1 MKWTNDPTNP
11 AGKIQCGRVNQLL
24 RDLEREHYTKTQKS
38 GIFGKTEG
46 FDRESTM
53 SVATYAIGSDNNPK
67 RDDVTKAQEEIGARF
82 NWTVSKANANEICQ
96 AIAAALPALQ
106 AARPDEDTRQTQEAA
121 DAERAKN
128 LTDNERSEAER
139 KARTDAEHARF
150 IAHYGSGAPA
160 SGTAPETITVPDGMM
175 PVTISLKFDNSDSMT
190 DYFDRHA
197 SLGPDFLLG
206 YVPKQAQTEALARR
220 MLARYP
226 EFAAVGEHEV
236 EGRKVSGFT
245 WHTEKY
251 SMGHGNYLDGAG
263 FELPPD
269 LQGLRKAYR
278 GGDVTHARWQVKFS
292 STGRYGTDK
301 YLPLKGYPGVNASV
315 PAAADAPAAVGAAGT
330 VSFNTPLNGVEVAF
344 PAKPDGSVIVDL
356 KSHGFRWSMRNKCW
370 YKRQSPDA
378 IAFAYRIAGVPQPSP
393 CGIAASIPQGET
405 PAPGPD
411 RFDMQVEDNMAAAVG
426 A

>member
-11 AGKIQCGRVNQLL
+11 AGKIQCGRANQLL

-46 FDRESTM
+46 FDRETAV
-53 SVATYAIGSDNNPK
+53 SVASYMIGSDNNPK
-67 RDDVTKAQEEIGARF
+67 RDDVTKAQEEIGIRF

-96 AIAAALPALQ
+96 AIAAVLPALE
-106 AARPDEDTRQTQEAA
+106 AARPVEDTRQTQEAA
-121 DAERAKN
+121 DAEHAKN
-128 LTDNERSEAER
+128 LADNERSEAER
-139 KARTDAEHARF
+139 KARTDAEHAKF
-150 IAHYGSGAPA
+150 IAHYGNPA
-160 SGTAPETITVPDGMM
+160 SAAGTTETITVPDGMM

-220 MLARYP
+220 LLARYP
-226 EFAAVGEHEV
+226 EFAAIGEHEV

-245 WHTEKY
+245 WNTEKY
-251 SMGHGNYLDGAG
+251 SMGHGNYLDGTG

-278 GGDVTHARWQVKFS
+278 GGDVTHARWQVEFS
-292 STGRYGTDK
+292 YTGRYGTDK
-301 YLPLKGYPGVNASV
+301 YLPIKGYPGVNV
-315 PAAADAPAAVGAAGT
+315 PFHIDVAPPPHSAAGT
-330 VSFNTPLNGVEVAF
+330 AGTVTFNTALNGVEVAF

-356 KSHGFRWSMRNKCW
+356 KCHGFRWSMRNKCW
-370 YKRQSPDA
+370 YKRQSQDA
-378 IAFAYRIAGVPQPSP
+378 IAFAYRIAGVTPPVAQTSGLCSVPV
-393 CGIAASIPQGET
+393 AA
-405 PAPGPD
+405 GPD

>member
-24 RDLEREHYTKTQKS
+24 RDLDREHYTKTQKS

-53 SVATYAIGSDNNPK
+53 SVASYMIGSADNPK

-82 NWTVSKANANEICQ
+82 NWTVSKDNANEICQ

-106 AARPDEDTRQTQEAA
+106 AARPVEDTRQTQEAA

-128 LTDNERSEAER
+128 LADNERSEAER
-139 KARTDAEHARF
+139 KARMDAEHAKF
-150 IAHYGSGAPA
+150 IAHYGIS
-160 SGTAPETITVPDGMM
+160 PETITVPDGMM
-175 PVTISLKFDNSDSMT
+175 PVIISLKFDNSDSMT

-220 MLARYP
+220 LLSRYP
-226 EFAAVGEHEV
+226 ELAAVGEHEV

-251 SMGHGNYLDGAG
+251 SMGHGNYLDGTG

-278 GGDVTHARWQVKFS
+278 GGDVKHARWQVEFS
-292 STGRYGTDK
+292 YTGRYGADK
-301 YLPLKGYPGVNASV
+301 YLPLKGYPGVNAV
-315 PAAADAPAAVGAAGT
+315 AADVSPLHLDSASGTAGT
-330 VSFNTPLNGVEVAF
+330 VNFNTPLNGVEVAF
-344 PAKPDGSVIVDL
+344 PAKPDGSVIADL
-356 KSHGFRWSMRNKCW
+356 KCHGFRWSMRNKCW
-370 YKRQSPDA
+370 YKRQSLEA
-378 IAFAYRIAGVPQPSP
+378 IAFAYRIAGVAQPQS
-393 CGIAASIPQGET
+393 ST
-405 PAPGPD
+405 APGPD